1 VFKGATGSPTNIGDG
16 DSSYPNDRV
25 DAAPGVNRY
34 TGSFNISNLQYLNPA
49 AFLAVPL
56 SELSGAQIRGGN
68 LGKNVVYAPGSAVLD
83 ASLTKGF
90 RFTERVQM
98 KLHMDVF
105 NSLNHTNLSGLDT
118 DVTSGT
124 FGQLTEAT
132 ARTMQIGAK
141 VNF

>member
-1 VFKGATGSPTNIGDG
+1 MVWVRAASWA
-16 DSSYPNDRV
+16 RV
-25 DAAPGVNRY
+25 YEPGV
-34 TGSFNISNLQYLNPA
+34 
-49 AFLAVPL
+49 
-56 SELSGAQIRGGN
+56 
-68 LGKNVVYAPGSAVLD
+68 AVLD

-105 NSLNHTNLSGLDT
+105 NVLNHTNLSSLDT
-118 DVTSGT
+118 DITSGT
-124 FGQLTEAT
+124 FGQLTSAT